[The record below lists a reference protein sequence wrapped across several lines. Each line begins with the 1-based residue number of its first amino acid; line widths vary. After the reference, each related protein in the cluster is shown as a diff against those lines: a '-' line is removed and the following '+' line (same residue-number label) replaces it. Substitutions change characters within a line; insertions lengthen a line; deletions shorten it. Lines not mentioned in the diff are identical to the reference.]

1 MNKAFNI
8 LVTGCGGD
16 IGQSIGKILLKSKY
30 TKNLFGI
37 DISNKNAA
45 QFIYPN
51 FSIGVIC
58 THPDYLQRLE
68 LFIDKHDIDLI
79 IPIAEPE
86 LRFFS
91 KQNILKT
98 IGKAKMITA
107 SALALEIGFDKFKT
121 AEFLKRENLPFPE
134 TFLAKSLKRIDN
146 FPVILKS
153 KTGSG
158 SKDIHKI
165 NSIEEFLFHTKNTI
179 DDYVVQEFISDEKG
193 EFTCGV
199 FRSSSKEI
207 RTQIFKRELTS
218 GYSGY
223 GEVIENTNISNLLE
237 RIAVKLDLVGSI
249 NIQLRIKENQ
259 PKVFEINPRFSST
272 VLFRHLLGF
281 EDLIWSIEDLL
292 GYTLSDNRSNVVGRK
307 FYKGFEEY
315 IK

>member
-1 MNKAFNI
+1 
-8 LVTGCGGD
+8 
-16 IGQSIGKILLKSKY
+16 
-30 TKNLFGI
+30 
-37 DISNKNAA
+37 
-45 QFIYPN
+45 
-51 FSIGVIC
+51 
-58 THPDYLQRLE
+58 
-68 LFIDKHDIDLI
+68 
-79 IPIAEPE
+79 

-91 KQNILKT
+91 EQNILKT

-121 AEFLKRENLPFPE
+121 AEFLKKENLPFPE

-237 RIAVKLDLVGSI
+237 KIAVKLDLVGSI